1 VWTLAQKL
9 AHAIDR
15 MNETIG
21 RATLWLVL
29 VVVLIA
35 AGNALWLYLFKNS
48 SNAWLE
54 LQWVLFSALFLL
66 CGGYTLLHAQHVRID
81 VVYSKF
87 SRRTQLW
94 IDIFGT
100 IFFLFPMALFIAW
113 LSWPIFVE
121 TFRSQEVSGNAG
133 GLPVWPARLLVPIG
147 FVLLALQGV
156 SELIKRIAILRGL
169 MPDIEQD
176 NASNAAPIAEFQAS
190 PESENNKKT

>member
-21 RATLWLVL
+21 RTTLWLVL

-100 IFFLFPMALFIAW
+100 IFFLLPMALFIAW

-169 MPDIEQD
+169 MPDTGQD
-176 NASNAAPIAEFQAS
+176 DASNAAPIAEFQAS
-190 PESENNKKT
+190 PASENSKKT